1 MSTCAKLHTR
11 SSNEKKLF
19 TDALKV
25 RPNDDHMT
33 LIISWQY
40 LIICAF
46 VFMHTYTFNRI
57 RNLKFCVTTAK
68 RRHTLWSVPIILAD
82 TRCSHKHFNRV
93 KFYPIYLLVYY
104 IYTCKKPLAL
114 TPNGCRR
121 TFCEILRSSH
131 WLKPQ
136 FSTGTASRIM
146 LILHVC
152 VNKIRKQW
160 TRPSAFTVVEN
171 DVNHFGQP
179 GRFCGRVWPQNEMP
193 MANHLISAF

>member
-1 MSTCAKLHTR
+1 MSACAKLHTR
-11 SSNEKKLF
+11 SSSEKKLF

-68 RRHTLWSVPIILAD
+68 RRHTLWSAPIILAD

-104 IYTCKKPLAL
+104 IHVRNHSLSRPTAA
-114 TPNGCRR
+114 GG
-121 TFCEILRSSH
+121 RSAKSCDQVIGLNH
-131 WLKPQ
+131 SFPQ
-136 FSTGTASRIM
+136 E
-146 LILHVC
+146 
-152 VNKIRKQW
+152 
-160 TRPSAFTVVEN
+160 RPV
-171 DVNHFGQP
+171 G
-179 GRFCGRVWPQNEMP
+179 
-193 MANHLISAF
+193 